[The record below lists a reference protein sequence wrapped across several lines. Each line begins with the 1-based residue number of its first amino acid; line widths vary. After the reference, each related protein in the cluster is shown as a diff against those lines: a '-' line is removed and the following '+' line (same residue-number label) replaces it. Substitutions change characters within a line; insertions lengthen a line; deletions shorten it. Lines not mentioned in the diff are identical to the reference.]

1 MTTEEA
7 LDIFR
12 SLTPE
17 QQDEIL
23 DLLTDL
29 SLPLPA

>member
-12 SLTPE
+12 CLTPA

>member
-7 LDIFR
+7 LYIFR
-12 SLTPE
+12 CLTPD